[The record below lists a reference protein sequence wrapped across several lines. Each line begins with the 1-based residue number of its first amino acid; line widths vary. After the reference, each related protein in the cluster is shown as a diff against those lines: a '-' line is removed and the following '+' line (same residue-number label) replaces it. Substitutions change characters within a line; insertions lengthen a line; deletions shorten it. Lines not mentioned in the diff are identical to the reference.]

1 MSVPFSLLSNFVIS
15 SLVRKSHF
23 ILFFGIDKRL
33 LFGFTFEDRTLLC
46 MRNLRSHSFNSMT
59 WFLNSTNKLSDSD
72 GDGSVELITN
82 TLHDDGDVGLI
93 MISLGD
99 DGSRG
104 KGVGLRSIIF
114 DMMVVII

>member
-1 MSVPFSLLSNFVIS
+1 
-15 SLVRKSHF
+15 
-23 ILFFGIDKRL
+23 
-33 LFGFTFEDRTLLC
+33 
-46 MRNLRSHSFNSMT
+46 
-59 WFLNSTNKLSDSD
+59 LSDSD